1 MNKNQKLDSFE
12 YLDFNP
18 DNIITSGN
26 NRLFLEN
33 IPTKNKIS
41 ISSPNLNTSLL
52 NKIQLD
58 FSSNASLIHINNHSA
73 IISHSQSLFSFVL
86 KTNSATSGDT
96 VNILNDLN
104 NYVFEESIIGENEED
119 IIFDK
124 KNIPNSQNNE
134 INNIK

>member
-1 MNKNQKLDSFE
+1 MNKNQKLDSIE

-86 KTNSATSGDT
+86 NTNSATSGDT
-96 VNILNDLN
+96 VNILNDL
-104 NYVFEESIIGENEED
+104 
-119 IIFDK
+119 K
-124 KNIPNSQNNE
+124 K
-134 INNIK
+134 